1 MHAKSPHLCPTL
13 CDPMDWWTVVCQA
26 PLSMGF
32 SRREYW
38 SGWPCPL
45 SGDLPDSGIENVSL
59 TSPALAGRFF
69 TTSTTWE
76 AHSPGRWV
84 QLFRVLRI
92 LYYHP
97 SWELGWGLTFPVLWR
112 LLVFQ
117 VCWHSECSTLIASSF
132 KILNSSAGIPSP
144 PLALLAAVLPK
155 AHLTSHSRMNGSRGW
170 SQHHVVKW

>member
-1 MHAKSPHLCPTL
+1 MLAFWFLVPLHFLNWSLAWRILNITLLACAWMHAKSPHLCPTL

-97 SWELGWGLTFPVLWR
+97 SWELGWGLTFSSSVATAGFPS
-112 LLVFQ
+112 LL
-117 VCWHSECSTLIASSF
+117 T
-132 KILNSSAGIPSP
+132 
-144 PLALLAAVLPK
+144 
-155 AHLTSHSRMNGSRGW
+155 
-170 SQHHVVKW
+170 